1 MTDQQTSI
9 PIQPRVIGHREGSI
23 TIPASPKRV
32 DIVIC
37 DAHGMFA
44 GGLAE
49 ALSGTGTGTG
59 TGSDVVTTT
68 SDPDQASRLV
78 EDLRPEV
85 LLMGARYSGQERL
98 DVLPHVRKASP
109 GTSLVLL
116 ATASSTSLWDA
127 FDSGQVAAVVSK
139 KCTLATIQ
147 RSVARVRRGER
158 FTLGIDRPSVH
169 RTPAGEVPLTPR
181 ERDVLQEMVAG
192 ATTSEM
198 SRALDISANTVR
210 THVQHVLDK
219 LGVGTRVQAAQL
231 AVQKRLLDPDQGE
244 PA

>member
-1 MTDQQTSI
+1 
-9 PIQPRVIGHREGSI
+9 VF
-23 TIPASPKRV
+23 V
-32 DIVIC
+32 
-37 DAHGMFA
+37 
-44 GGLAE
+44 
-49 ALSGTGTGTG
+49 
-59 TGSDVVTTT
+59 
-68 SDPDQASRLV
+68 
-78 EDLRPEV
+78 
-85 LLMGARYSGQERL
+85 MGARYSGEERL
-98 DVLPHVRKASP
+98 DVLPQVRKASP

-127 FDSGQVAAVVSK
+127 FDSGQVDSVVSK
-139 KCTLATIQ
+139 NCTLATIQ

-231 AVQKRLLDPDQGE
+231 AVQKRLLDPDQDE
-244 PA
+244 PE